1 MTYCQTLTLLLIHN
15 YPVNYFSQFCG
26 WDICQIPN
34 SEISTYHTDRHKVC
48 YHTDRHN
55 VCYGSKMLRRH

>member
-34 SEISTYHTDRHKVC
+34 SEIVLTILTGIRYVIEATCSEDTEF
-48 YHTDRHN
+48 
-55 VCYGSKMLRRH
+55 